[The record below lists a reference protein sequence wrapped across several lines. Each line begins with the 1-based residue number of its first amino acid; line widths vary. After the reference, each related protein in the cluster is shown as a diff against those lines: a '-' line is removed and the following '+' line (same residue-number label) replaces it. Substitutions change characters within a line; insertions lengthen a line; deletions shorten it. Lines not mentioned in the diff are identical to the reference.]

1 MLAAS
6 LLTVQPASASAEQP
20 PPPVSVKVQALSRGE
35 TGTAYVVTVQ
45 NNLETAQQVELTQR
59 FVETPAGAGVSDA
72 GQLLPEGITWVIEVP
87 PMQPRAVTSEVTFD
101 GPFTTRSMA
110 CLRDVT
116 TKRTLDCAT
125 GDLAVGA
132 TEAGAG
138 VNWIPLLLIALAAV
152 ALGVGVYWVWRTRG
166 QWTPRVR
173 DYATNHR
180 NTVVVWASAFTV
192 VIIAASAFL
201 YVTGHL
207 RSAIDLQDQPGQT
220 LGWTGEQTSI
230 SLGLPAVSQ
239 HAEFTIYR
247 WTCVQPEGA
256 EQQCAATVAMR
267 NTSGAARQWFARM
280 QRLQYTDGSWSE
292 ADPELTFAA
301 NGASDQFAAPLTPGE
316 RRLAT
321 LVYRPVAGKALA
333 RLELRDGA
341 FTRGVAFKVG

>member
-1 MLAAS
+1 MAG
-6 LLTVQPASASAEQP
+6 AEQP
-20 PPPVSVKVQALSRGE
+20 PPPVSVKVEALSRGE

-45 NNLETAQQVELTQR
+45 NNLETAQQIEVTQR
-59 FVETPAGAGVSDA
+59 FVERPAGANVSDA
-72 GQLLPEGITWVIEVP
+72 GWLQPEGITWVLEVA

-110 CLRDVT
+110 CLRDVAT
-116 TKRTLDCAT
+116 LRTLDCAT

-132 TEAGAG
+132 TEAGSG
-138 VNWIPLLLIALAAV
+138 FSWIPLLLMALGAVALAA
-152 ALGVGVYWVWRTRG
+152 GVYWLWRVRG
-166 QWTPRVR
+166 QWMPRVR
-173 DYATNHR
+173 DYVTDHR
-180 NTVVVWASAFTV
+180 TTVAVWVAAFAVVVIS
-192 VIIAASAFL
+192 ASAFL
-201 YVTGHL
+201 YLTGHL
-207 RSAIDLQDQPGQT
+207 RSAIDLQDRPGQT
-220 LGWTGEQTSI
+220 LGWEGEQTSI
-230 SLGLPAVSQ
+230 SLGLPAASQ

-247 WTCVQPEGA
+247 WTCAKPEDA

-267 NTSGAARQWFARM
+267 NTSDAARQWFTRM

-321 LVYRPVAGKALA
+321 LVYRPLAGKALA

-341 FTRGVAFKVG
+341 FNRGVAFKVG